1 MKLGKQVYR
10 NKLNGELYRELL
22 ASDMPCGITLIE
34 ENIKKLNEGVR
45 FFKNIENP
53 RDMRMCSLS
62 EATTYLEEVEYS
74 SMRA

>member
-1 MKLGKQVYR
+1 MKLGKQIYLNR
-10 NKLNGELYRELL
+10 PNGELYRELIV
-22 ASDMPCGITLIE
+22 SNMPCGITLNE

-45 FFKNIENP
+45 FFKNIENQ

-62 EATTYLEEVEYS
+62 EAATHLEEVEHS

>member
-1 MKLGKQVYR
+1 MKLGKQIYLNR
-10 NKLNGELYRELL
+10 PNGELYPEFI
-22 ASDMPCGITLIE
+22 ASNMPCGITLNE

-45 FFKNIENP
+45 FFKNIENQ

-74 SMRA
+74 LMRA